1 MIKAEIISIGDELLI
16 GQVVNTNASWMAVE
30 LNKAGIGVVHI
41 EAISDD
47 SESIKRALDH
57 AADRADV
64 VLITGGLG
72 PTRDDITKHVLA
84 DYFHSKL
91 VFHEPSYEQV
101 KRLFHK
107 RNRDVLPVNRKQAE
121 VPDNCIPLLNIHGT
135 APGMWF
141 EKEGRIFVSM
151 PGVPY
156 EMKTLMS
163 DHVIPMLKEKFG
175 LEPIYHKT
183 IMTFGMGE
191 SRIAE
196 KIAAIEDSMPAHIK
210 LAYLPQPG
218 MVRIRLSASGLDRD
232 TLLKDLNEQSERIRK
247 RIPSLVFG
255 YNEMSLE
262 KVIGNLLKEQGR
274 TMVTAESCTGGY
286 LAHLITSI
294 PGSSAY
300 FLGSIIAYANE
311 VKIQQLG
318 VKPSDLDQHGAV
330 SKEVV
335 EAMARGA
342 RETLGA
348 DYALSTSGVAG
359 PDGGTEEKP
368 VGTVWVALA
377 TPENVSSKLL
387 HLGDDRGR
395 NIRVSA
401 LAAMNMLRLELIRSN
416 NLPGKNLS
424 IEN

>member
-1 MIKAEIISIGDELLI
+1 MKKAEIISIGDELLI

-30 LNKAGIGVVHI
+30 LNKVGIGVVHI

-47 SESIKRALDH
+47 PESIHRALDH
-57 AADRADV
+57 AAVRADI

-72 PTRDDITKHVLA
+72 PTRDDITKQVLA
-84 DYFHSKL
+84 DYFQSKL
-91 VFHEPSYEQV
+91 IFHEPSFEQV

-107 RNRDVLPVNRKQAE
+107 RNRDVLPSNRKQAE

-156 EMKTLMS
+156 EMKALMS
-163 DHVIPMLKEKFG
+163 DHVIPMITEKYR

-196 KIAAIEDSMPAHIK
+196 KIAGIEDSLPAHIK

-218 MVRIRLSASGLDRD
+218 MVRIRLSASGLDSK
-232 TLLKDLNEQSERIRK
+232 TLLRDLEAQSERIRK

-255 YNEMSLE
+255 YNDIKLE
-262 KVIGNLLKEQGR
+262 KVVGDLLNEQGR

-300 FLGSIIAYANE
+300 FLGSIISYAND
-311 VKIQQLG
+311 VKVKQLN
-318 VKPSDLDQHGAV
+318 VNPEDLEQHGAV
-330 SKEVV
+330 SKQVV
-335 EAMARGA
+335 EAMAKGA
-342 RETLGA
+342 RESLGA
-348 DYALSTSGVAG
+348 DYALATSGVAG

-368 VGTVWVALA
+368 VGTVWIALA
-377 TPENVSSKLL
+377 TAEGITSRLL

-401 LAAMNMLRLELIRSN
+401 LAAMNMLRLELIRN
-416 NLPGKNLS
+416 DNLSGNHLS